1 MSNKLMDKI
10 QEQAK
15 QMAEREASQASYSG
29 VRLPFWKPDDG
40 EDNKIRI
47 LPAWTDEGYFADQ
60 FWREIGQH
68 WNVSED
74 QKGPVICPN
83 RTENKNDPCPICDF
97 CDLLANDKNDIS
109 KKTLFKNIKAKKAY
123 FVLVVDLN
131 DPEYTAKEVAAFK
144 GDECPFEVGD
154 PKVQVY
160 ACPIGVWNGIISA
173 INANKNDIT
182 DLKLGRNIT
191 VIKIPNKDRFK
202 TKYTVAPDFEPSV
215 APVPEGFKTP
225 DLEQVGW
232 HMSHTELL
240 DLLSGGKG
248 GDYVALLP
256 SGSAALPE
264 TTESDEVDGG
274 YLAAD
279 DDGSSTAEEDLASQM
294 KSALQ

>member
-29 VRLPFWKPDDG
+29 VRLPFWRPENG
-40 EDNKIRI
+40 DNRIRI
-47 LPAWTDEGYFADQ
+47 LPAWTNEGYFADQ
-60 FWREIGQH
+60 FWREVGQH
-68 WNVSED
+68 WNVSEE

-83 RTENKNDPCPICDF
+83 RTENSNDPCPICDF
-97 CDLLANDKNDIS
+97 CDLLKDDKTDIA
-109 KKTLFKNIKAKKAY
+109 KKKLFKDIRAKKAY

-131 DPEYTAKEVAAFK
+131 DPEYAEKEVADFR

-182 DLKLGRNIT
+182 DLKKGRSLT
-191 VIKIPNKDRFK
+191 VVKIPNPDKFK
-202 TKYTVAPDFEPSV
+202 TKYTVAPDFDPSES
-215 APVPEGFKTP
+215 PVPEGFETP
-225 DLEQVGW
+225 DLENVGW

-240 DLLSGGKG
+240 SLLSGGKG

-256 SGSAALPE
+256 SGAPALPE
-264 TTESDEVDGG
+264 DLESDEDDGS
-274 YLAAD
+274 YLEA
-279 DDGSSTAEEDLASQM
+279 DGSSTPEEDLASQM